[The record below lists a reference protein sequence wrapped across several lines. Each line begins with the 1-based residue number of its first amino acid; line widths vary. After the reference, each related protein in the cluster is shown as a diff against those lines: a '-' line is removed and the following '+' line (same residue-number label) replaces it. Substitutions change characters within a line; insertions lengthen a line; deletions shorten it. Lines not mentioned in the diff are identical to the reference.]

1 MLQNCPQHQKN
12 MTPNTDAPDAD
23 APNDS
28 DYDDT
33 YTKSIHLYLQN
44 INCNPKIAPN
54 TKIKHNK

>member
-1 MLQNCPQHQKN
+1 

-28 DYDDT
+28 DDDDA
-33 YTKSIHLYLQN
+33 YTKSIHIYLQN

-54 TKIKHNK
+54 NKIKQINRT